1 MMAVWLFLALVASS
15 AVVVGF
21 WLKVE
26 DSPKR

>member
-1 MMAVWLFLALVASS
+1 MMAVWLLLALVLSG

-26 DSPKR
+26 DSPK